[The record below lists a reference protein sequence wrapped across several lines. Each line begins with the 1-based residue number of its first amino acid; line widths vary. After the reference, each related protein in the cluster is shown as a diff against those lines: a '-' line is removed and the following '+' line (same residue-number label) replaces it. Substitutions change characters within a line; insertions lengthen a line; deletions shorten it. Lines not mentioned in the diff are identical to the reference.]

1 MMRTLGLVVT
11 ALALSATLA
20 AQSRPLSLREA
31 VESAIRLS
39 PQIQIAKLRA
49 LESRGQYGVVR
60 SGYLPQLNAQ
70 VSNSLQTSNLR
81 GIGLSFPG
89 IPPRI
94 GPFQVFDARP
104 SVQQTV
110 FDYSLVKRMSAAR
123 KRIQQSEFDADSLRE
138 ATLLGVVDLYLRTLQ
153 AQARAD
159 ATQARIDN
167 ATALLRQA
175 RDFLEVGTGN
185 RLDMVRAQS
194 RLENENAALAQ
205 QKRDVATTK
214 LLLLDTIG
222 LPIDEEI
229 ELTEK
234 LALSET
240 ALEEL
245 ATVERQALAQRPEM
259 LAVSS
264 RMEAARLEV
273 GGAKA
278 ERLPTVG
285 FAADYGVN
293 GRQIGRNLSTY
304 NVRGVLN
311 VPVFQEAASAPR
323 YSRRSRRSNKSSRR
337 SARSRAGSAGRAR
350 RSPATRGSRSRRAS
364 RTAGRRGC
372 GRERGVGAI
381 ALRSGPD
388 QQPRCRS
395 SPAGSGAVRR
405 TRNPDAVRL
414 LPRPRQSGESS
425 RGCSRFLGLRAG
437 RNPGW
442 QERPP

>member
-1 MMRTLGLVVT
+1 MLRIFGLVVA

-20 AQSRPLSLREA
+20 AQPRPLSLREA
-31 VESAIRLS
+31 VEAAVRLS
-39 PQIQIAKLRA
+39 PQIQIAKLRT

-104 SVQQTV
+104 SLQQTV
-110 FDYSLVKRMSAAR
+110 FDYSLVKQMSAAR
-123 KRIQQSEFDADSLRE
+123 KRIQQSEFDAESLRE

-167 ATALLRQA
+167 AEALLRQA
-175 RDFLEVGTGN
+175 KDFLEVGTGN

-194 RLENENAALAQ
+194 RLENENVALAQ

-229 ELTEK
+229 ELTEE

-245 ATVERQALAQRPEM
+245 AAIEREALARRPEI
-259 LAVSS
+259 LAVAS
-264 RMEAARLEV
+264 RLEAARLEV

-278 ERLPTVG
+278 ERLPTLG

-293 GRQIGRNLSTY
+293 GQRIGTSLSTY

-311 VPVFQEAASAPR
+311 VPVFQGGRIRAEVQQAQSRLEQVEQEKRDIESQIRLDVRAARLQLEAAEA
-323 YSRRSRRSNKSSRR
+323 
-337 SARSRAGSAGRAR
+337 SARAAQRAGAAADESVELAQLRFEAGLTSNIDVVAAQQDQAQVDELEIQTLYDFYLARANL
-350 RSPATRGSRSRRAS
+350 AKA
-364 RTAGRRGC
+364 AGD
-372 GRERGVGAI
+372 VA
-381 ALRSGPD
+381 A
-388 QQPRCRS
+388 
-395 SPAGSGAVRR
+395 
-405 TRNPDAVRL
+405 
-414 LPRPRQSGESS
+414 
-425 RGCSRFLGLRAG
+425 FLD
-437 RNPGW
+437 
-442 QERPP
+442 